1 MAFRVLGKEKNLR
14 WDIPVCHSGA
24 VCDKLIL
31 AMGFRYCWV
40 RGHVC
45 DLKNTKQGF
54 FFCMVSASPPPW
66 CRPYVCKGI
75 PIDCTPAPQSE
86 HQMARKTLCDRSLP
100 CAGPWGA
107 RGTKEK
113 LPRLNNATI
122 TDITA
127 VQGKL
132 KAKLPVLMSQPRGMV
147 QMGDLSPPDP

>member
-54 FFCMVSASPPPW
+54 FFAWYLPPLHP
-66 CRPYVCKGI
+66 G
-75 PIDCTPAPQSE
+75 
-86 HQMARKTLCDRSLP
+86 
-100 CAGPWGA
+100 AGPMYA
-107 RGTKEK
+107 
-113 LPRLNNATI
+113 
-122 TDITA
+122 
-127 VQGKL
+127 
-132 KAKLPVLMSQPRGMV
+132 KASL
-147 QMGDLSPPDP
+147 